1 MRIFSIDINRSL
13 LKDYKQLFNLAVP
26 IMFSQLGVVLM
37 GVADTVMVGWLGEDE
52 LAGINQG
59 NNIFFMLN
67 GITIGIILGV
77 NTLVSIKVGESKRHK
92 CLTTFIGSVFV
103 SVIVFVIELII
114 INLLIDNF
122 SLLRQEGAINTI
134 TPQYLAI
141 VIWSIL
147 PLLLFTSTRQ
157 LTDGLGYTKISLW
170 VNLLGLLMNVFL
182 NGALIYGWF
191 NFPEMGYIGCAW
203 ATLYSRILMMLIGFG
218 YLLFSNEVKDV
229 MRAPIPRLEEI
240 KEQIKEIFKIGLPI
254 SLETTAEWACL
265 AFCGVMVGWYGS
277 VQMAAHAVAWNA
289 VSVTFMM
296 ASGISIA
303 GNILV
308 GFGYGEQNARK
319 IRIAAFTTVSS
330 VILLQT
336 INSIIFLLF
345 HKQIANAYGVQ
356 GEAVQIILPLFVFAS
371 LFQVFDG
378 LQITLKSLLRGIK
391 DVLWVSII
399 SVFAYWAVTIPI
411 GYILADI
418 YKYRAIGVWIG
429 ISIGF
434 IIASLLSSYRMNHS
448 FKRLPF

>member
-1 MRIFSIDINRSL
+1 MKIFSIDINRGL
-13 LKDYKQLFNLAVP
+13 IKDYKQLFKLAIP
-26 IMFSQLGVVLM
+26 IMLSQLGVVLM

-67 GITIGIILGV
+67 GITIGMILGV
-77 NTLVSIKVGESKRHK
+77 NTLVSIKVGESKRDK
-92 CLTTFIGSVFV
+92 CLSTFIGSVLV

-122 SLLRQEGAINTI
+122 GLLRQEGAINTI

-203 ATLYSRILMMLIGFG
+203 ATLYSRIFMMLIGFG
-218 YLLFSNEVKDV
+218 YLFFSNKVKDV
-229 MRAPIPRLEEI
+229 IRAPIPRLEEI
-240 KEQIKEIFKIGLPI
+240 NEQIKEIFKIGLPI

-308 GFGYGEQNARK
+308 GYGYGEQNARK

-391 DVLWVSII
+391 DVLWVSVI

-418 YKYRAIGVWIG
+418 YEYRAIGVWIG

>member
-1 MRIFSIDINRSL
+1 
-13 LKDYKQLFNLAVP
+13 
-26 IMFSQLGVVLM
+26 
-37 GVADTVMVGWLGEDE
+37 
-52 LAGINQG
+52 
-59 NNIFFMLN
+59 
-67 GITIGIILGV
+67 
-77 NTLVSIKVGESKRHK
+77 
-92 CLTTFIGSVFV
+92 
-103 SVIVFVIELII
+103 
-114 INLLIDNF
+114 
-122 SLLRQEGAINTI
+122 
-134 TPQYLAI
+134 
-141 VIWSIL
+141 
-147 PLLLFTSTRQ
+147 
-157 LTDGLGYTKISLW
+157 
-170 VNLLGLLMNVFL
+170 
-182 NGALIYGWF
+182 
-191 NFPEMGYIGCAW
+191 
-203 ATLYSRILMMLIGFG
+203 MMLIGFG
-218 YLLFSNEVKDV
+218 YLFFSNKVKDV
-229 MRAPIPRLEEI
+229 IRAPIPRLEEI
-240 KEQIKEIFKIGLPI
+240 NEQIKEIFKIGLPI

-308 GFGYGEQNARK
+308 GYGYGEQNARK

-391 DVLWVSII
+391 DVLWVSVI

-429 ISIGF
+429 ISLGF